1 MSRSP
6 SHLTGGI
13 VWKNLSGHY
22 HIAIIADEK
31 KQGGWKLPLVK
42 QDPYRL
48 KNSDP
53 FEEIANLVGTGVKDP
68 LSADTVFYPD
78 YDPPEY
84 AIFWHLRVKK
94 SSGRPAKNNPQ
105 DADVRWVP
113 PSEAVKLLT
122 RESERKLIS
131 LSQVPTDYDEA
142 ANAGITLNYPSNSGE
157 GKQFSAYAYQRL
169 EGDLRAHSAILEYKI
184 RDNTLEDGSIPAWG
198 AQASALVKM
207 AHEQLKRGKVDQAW
221 KSLHASK
228 RLIIFGMHQDER
240 NETAKRLRQEA
251 ADLNSWRKTAVHRL
265 LGEFEQPNQQT
276 NASALYLATD
286 IRDEHLHNL
295 YYKNRLNKSVIKTL
309 LYLLT
314 ATVVSIF
321 IYMAYITYAF
331 PVPLISFPNGTRLLQ
346 TMPTM
351 TGVMLFGLFGGVM
364 SAIFRVSTT
373 SDFLKR
379 PEILSSYFFT
389 TIRVFTGGAAAIFI
403 FFFLESEF
411 YNLILPSLDLQPKT
425 GLLYFIISFFCGFT
439 ERILMRS
446 VTSTR
451 NSG

>member
-31 KQGGWKLPLVK
+31 KQGSWKLPVVK
-42 QDPYRL
+42 QDPYRIG
-48 KNSDP
+48 NSDP
-53 FEEIANLVGTGVKDP
+53 FEEIANLVGTEVKDP

-94 SSGRPAKNNPQ
+94 PSGKSAKNKPQ
-105 DADVRWVP
+105 DTDVRWVT
-113 PSEAVKLLT
+113 PSEAVKLLA

-131 LSQVPTDYDEA
+131 LADVPSDYNEA
-142 ANAGITLNYPSNSGE
+142 ANAGITLGYPSKNGE
-157 GKQFSAYAYQRL
+157 GKQLNTDAYQRL
-169 EGDLRAHSAILEYKI
+169 EGDLRSHSAILEYKI
-184 RDNTLEDGSIPAWG
+184 RENTLEDGSVPAWG

-207 AHEQLKRGKVDQAW
+207 AHEQMNRGKLDQAW

-228 RLIIFGMHQDER
+228 RLVIFGMPQ
-240 NETAKRLRQEA
+240 NELNDTAKRLRQEA

-265 LGEFEQPNQQT
+265 LGEFEQPNQQI
-276 NASALYLATD
+276 NASALYLAAD
-286 IRDEHLHNL
+286 IRDEHLHNI
-295 YYKNRLNKSVIKTL
+295 YYKNRLNKTVIKTL

-331 PVPLISFPNGTRLLQ
+331 PVPLISFPGEIRLLQ
-346 TMPTM
+346 TLPMM

-364 SAIFRVSTT
+364 SAIFRVRTT
-373 SDFLKR
+373 SDSLKR

-389 TIRVFTGGAAAIFI
+389 TIRVFTGGAAAIFV

-425 GLLYFIISFFCGFT
+425 GFMYFIISFLCGFT
-439 ERILMRS
+439 ERVLMRS
-446 VTSTR
+446 VTSNR
-451 NSG
+451 DK

>member
-13 VWKNLSGHY
+13 VWKNLSGSY
-22 HIAIIADEK
+22 HIAIIADDK
-31 KQGGWKLPLVK
+31 KQDGWKLPLVK

-48 KNSDP
+48 ANSDP
-53 FEEIANLVGTGVKDP
+53 FEEIANIVGTDVKDP

-78 YDPPEY
+78 FDPPEY

-94 SSGRPAKNNPQ
+94 ASGKNVKKNQP
-105 DADVRWVP
+105 DVDVRWVT

-131 LSQVPTDYDEA
+131 LSDVPSDYNEA
-142 ANAGITLNYPSNSGE
+142 ANAGITLGYPSKNGG
-157 GKQFSAYAYQRL
+157 GKEFNTDAYRHL

-184 RDNTLEDGSIPAWG
+184 RENTLEDGSVPAWG
-198 AQASALVKM
+198 VQASALVKM
-207 AHEQLKRGKVDQAW
+207 AHEQMKRGKLSQAW

-228 RLIIFGMHQDER
+228 RLVIFGMPQDEL

-251 ADLNSWRKTAVHRL
+251 ADLNNWRKTAVHRL
-265 LGEFEQPNQQT
+265 LGEFEQPDQQI
-276 NASALYLATD
+276 NASALYLAAD
-286 IRDEHLHNL
+286 IRDEHLHNV
-295 YYKNRLNKSVIKTL
+295 YYKNRLNKTVIKTL

-331 PVPLISFPNGTRLLQ
+331 PVPLISFPNEIRLLQ

-364 SAIFRVSTT
+364 SAIFRVRTT
-373 SDFLKR
+373 SDSLKR
-379 PEILSSYFFT
+379 PEILSSFFFT

-425 GLLYFIISFFCGFT
+425 GFIYFIISFLCGFS
-439 ERILMRS
+439 ERVLMRS

-451 NSG
+451 DKD